1 MTKFITSQLLH
12 RFCLALLLPLCVG
25 AEVRVTPVHP
35 LHEITGDWMES
46 REGAAESV
54 NLLAPVNGTASA
66 PFVVE
71 ASAEILREMS
81 LQISPATGPDGT
93 LSPNHFQIRYGATGP
108 SGQERTPRDFD
119 VLLEENPG
127 GDTSFLPVWV
137 TVRVPHDQPPGTYR
151 GEIEVGGGAEPTRV
165 PYVVVVAPFVMPNP
179 GEIITHVSL
188 YQSPEA
194 VAWHYDV
201 PLWSDEHLEK
211 MEASFRML
219 GRVGQRHL
227 NLFVYPDGY
236 FGNTA
241 SIPFRRVNGQPRP
254 DYSHAF
260 RYLQRFGEHAG
271 PLDTLSIVVWSTA
284 LHLQADGG
292 KELPDELEVAFVD
305 EDGNFSPGTVPMY
318 GPPETKAL
326 WTEVIEGAQAMLDE
340 LGWDDTLLTIGV
352 GSDRRPDADTVRF
365 FRDIA
370 PDVGWYLLT
379 HGRGDPRE
387 RGDRMQIGDMTVT
400 YYVSPFGPF
409 RTRHEE
415 RPALIGGW
423 DNEFRR
429 ISSIRFGLLS
439 PDRPLINFRTAA
451 DAVTEEPWRG
461 FTGLGLDF
469 WVVRMPDGRST
480 SPLGSNARGWPRMH
494 TNNNKA
500 MAAPG
505 PDGAIGTTRFEML
518 LEGIQESEA
527 RITLERVL
535 GNPDHRRRLPDE
547 RAEEMEAYLK
557 DRVNHR
563 YALMQEEVM
572 GSDTIWADAE
582 RAYARAMQL
591 FTYAAE
597 SQRILIA
604 AGEFQRPGPALRT
617 WTNVQGHRIQA
628 ALVGRGPG
636 TVRLRLADGSEHDIP
651 IEQLSEADRAH
662 LNPPTAP

>member
-1 MTKFITSQLLH
+1 MLH
-12 RFCLALLLPLCVG
+12 KILFLTLQVLLLPVG
-25 AEVRVTPVHP
+25 AALRVTPVFP
-35 LHEITGDWMES
+35 LHEISESWPES
-46 REGAAESV
+46 RGGAVDSV

-71 ASAEILREMS
+71 ASPDLLREMT
-81 LQISPATGPDGT
+81 LRISPAAGPDGT
-93 LSPNHFQIRYGATGP
+93 LPPETFQLRYGAAGP
-108 SGQERTPRDFD
+108 SGQERPLDDLD
-119 VLLEENPG
+119 VLLEENPQG
-127 GDTSFLPVWV
+127 NASFLPVWV

-151 GEIEVGGGAEPTRV
+151 GEIEVRAGTHQTRV
-165 PYVVVVAPFVMPNP
+165 PYVLVVSPFVMPNP
-179 GEIITHVSL
+179 GELITHVSL

-194 VAWHYDV
+194 VAWHYGV
-201 PLWSDEHLEK
+201 PLWSDAHLEK

-227 NLFVYPDGY
+227 NLFVYPDAY

-241 SIPFRRVNGQPRP
+241 SIPFRMENGRPRP
-254 DYSHAF
+254 DYRHAF

-271 PLDTLSIVVWSTA
+271 PLDVLSIVVWSPA
-284 LHLQADGG
+284 LPRRGNV
-292 KELPDELEVAFVD
+292 LPDKLEVAFVD
-305 EDGNFSPGTVPMY
+305 DNGTFRPGTLPMY

-326 WTEVIEGAQAMLDE
+326 WTEVIDGARTLLRE
-340 LGWDDTLLTIGV
+340 LGWNDTLLTIGV
-352 GSDRRPDADTVRF
+352 GSDLRPDPDTVKF

-387 RGDRMQIGDMTVT
+387 QGDRMEIRSLKST

-409 RTRHEE
+409 RSRSEE
-415 RPALIGGW
+415 RPALLGGW

-429 ISSIRFGLLS
+429 ISSARFGLLT
-439 PDRPLINFRTAA
+439 PTRPLINYRTTAEGILE
-451 DAVTEEPWRG
+451 DPWRG
-461 FTGLGLDF
+461 LTGLGLDF
-469 WVVRMPDGRST
+469 WSVRAPDGRT
-480 SPLGSNARGWPRMH
+480 GSPLGRHVPGWPRMH

-500 MAAPG
+500 LAAPG

-535 GNPDHRRRLPDE
+535 GNATHRRRLPDG
-547 RAEEMEAYLK
+547 RAAEMEAYLK

-563 YALMQEEVM
+563 YALLQEEIQGDRSLWV
-572 GSDTIWADAE
+572 DAE
-582 RAYARAMQL
+582 TAYTRALQL

-597 SQRILIA
+597 AQRILIA
-604 AGEFQRPGPALRT
+604 AGELKTPGPALRT
-617 WTNVQGHRIQA
+617 WTDVQGRRIQA

-636 TVRLRLADGSEHDIP
+636 TVRLRLANGQEYDIP
-651 IEQLSEADRAH
+651 LTQLSEADRAR